1 MNIEERLNVVL
12 ATYKFDMFPME
23 DWANPRES
31 LKLVNIELLDKGH
44 YELMPIL
51 AEDVKCTKGANEWL
65 KKKLDEFAK
74 NFVKANDGMFADVM
88 YKRIEFDIP
97 LHGSSAVVQY
107 VRRYGEFV
115 PEQVFI
121 WYFVSVDEFTGF
133 FIDDFQA
140 GKGYKVL
147 GDE

>member
-1 MNIEERLNVVL
+1 MIDNNIKNKINKYIDYLLENSKPQAPMWNIEKVL
-12 ATYKFDMFPME
+12 SGEPNKWNYIDGCMITAIL
-23 DWANPRES
+23 S
-31 LKLVNIELLDKGH
+31 L
-44 YELMPIL
+44 YEM
-51 AEDVKCTKGANEWL
+51 TGNE
-65 KKKLDEFAK
+65 KYYEFAK

-88 YKRIEFDIP
+88 YKRIKFDIP

-133 FIDDFQA
+133 FMDDFQA
-140 GKGYKVL
+140 GKGYMVVE
-147 GDE
+147 DE